1 MAGER
6 PIQWLNPTG
15 VKERLVVRARLELI
29 TPTQLGSG
37 DTSGLVDMPLLRDP
51 IDAQPII
58 SSSTLAGALRA
69 HLARIE
75 PGGATRLFG
84 NIDHNKQ
91 SRESWV
97 RVGNAHLVN
106 SQNKSR
112 GLTELRDGV
121 AINSANWAA
130 ASGLKYDLELLQAGT
145 QFEVDIELLLP
156 EGHFTEDEK
165 LFFTALKGLTGQI
178 RLGKRKRRGF
188 GEIKLVEGKVWR
200 YQFPKDLVRWLERP
214 LSEEKI
220 EWEPSDLKPDLPT
233 GVSELDCVIEVECT
247 LAASLVICS
256 APGGVT
262 SNERNLPDQEM
273 IYSNR
278 RVGQAIRP
286 VMILPGTSLAGALR
300 ARAERIANTLYPG
313 TGKSW
318 AARLFGA
325 AHEFGDENNF
335 VSSRLWV
342 DEVTINQPNEWVHTR
357 VKIDR
362 FTGGAYPGGLFSEGL
377 LMPSDRTSF
386 TLRLRLER
394 AKKEEI
400 GLLLLVLKDLW
411 TGDLPIGGEAAVG
424 RGRLQG
430 RHATIIWRNHEWT
443 ISTRDGKLRTT
454 TPQGEVSLEALAKS
468 FSGGNS

>member
-1 MAGER
+1 M
-6 PIQWLNPTG
+6 
-15 VKERLVVRARLELI
+15 
-29 TPTQLGSG
+29 
-37 DTSGLVDMPLLRDP
+37 
-51 IDAQPII
+51 
-58 SSSTLAGALRA
+58 
-69 HLARIE
+69 
-75 PGGATRLFG
+75 
-84 NIDHNKQ
+84 
-91 SRESWV
+91 
-97 RVGNAHLVN
+97 
-106 SQNKSR
+106 
-112 GLTELRDGV
+112 
-121 AINSANWAA
+121 
-130 ASGLKYDLELLQAGT
+130 
-145 QFEVDIELLLP
+145 
-156 EGHFTEDEK
+156 
-165 LFFTALKGLTGQI
+165 
-178 RLGKRKRRGF
+178 
-188 GEIKLVEGKVWR
+188 
-200 YQFPKDLVRWLERP
+200 
-214 LSEEKI
+214 
-220 EWEPSDLKPDLPT
+220 PT

-247 LAASLVICS
+247 LAASLVIRS

-342 DEVTINQPNEWVHTR
+342 NEVTINQPNEWVHTR

-454 TPQGEVSLEALAKS
+454 TPQGEVSLETLAKS